1 MTDDYKFSVED
12 ELLYVMF
19 LKTTTTVDVT
29 KKEGILYRL
38 NRIRNRFNEHRLG
51 KLINK
56 IKESTDEEFEAKFN
70 EMLKYA
76 EDNGLT
82 DELFKEATKWYNE
95 EYNNE
100 YMQYIK

>member
-1 MTDDYKFSVED
+1 MTDDYKFTVED

-56 IKESTDEEFEAKFN
+56 IKESTDEEFEVFKN
-70 EMLKYA
+70 R
-76 EDNGLT
+76 GLQQS
-82 DELFKEATKWYNE
+82 EL
-95 EYNNE
+95 
-100 YMQYIK
+100 